1 MKVRKTAAM
10 VMVAGLALAVP
21 AFAQT
26 SPTTSTQKQR
36 TDGGDSPA
44 NKQTDQ
50 SAAAWHKQH
59 TDGGDSPANMQT
71 DKTASAWHKQHTD
84 GGDSPANKQTDQSA
98 AAWHKQHTQSLSH
111 SDGSPSGVMKQ
122 N

>member
-10 VMVAGLALAVP
+10 VMAAGLALAVP

-26 SPTTSTQKQR
+26 SPTTPTTSTQ
-36 TDGGDSPA
+36 
-44 NKQTDQ
+44 
-50 SAAAWHKQH
+50 
-59 TDGGDSPANMQT
+59 
-71 DKTASAWHKQHTD
+71 KQHTD
-84 GGDSPANKQTDQSA
+84 GGDSPANKQTDQTAAAWHKQHTDGGDAPANMQTDQSS

-111 SDGSPSGVMKQ
+111 SDGSPAGVMKQ